1 MAGKM
6 RHMRCL
12 AYGSCKA
19 RHAELTRRRQR
30 TACRLDALDKMLS
43 ATPQSE
49 FEEKVVTAVLDHVR
63 YYTVYADRVD
73 QSYVDHITRPLDISL
88 QLQEE
93 APEATKDDCFAWAMT
108 HEFRVTGMPE
118 LDLQLFPTTMDGPG
132 VLVAT
137 DTLHKGELWVQ
148 IYQRI

>member
-1 MAGKM
+1 MARG
-6 RHMRCL
+6 L
-12 AYGSCKA
+12 AA
-19 RHAELTRRRQR
+19 I
-30 TACRLDALDKMLS
+30 DKMLN

-63 YYTVYADRVD
+63 YIVVDADCVD
-73 QSYVDHITRPLDISL
+73 QSYVDHITRLLDISL
-88 QLQEE
+88 QLQEK
-93 APEATKDDCFAWAMT
+93 APEETADDCFAWAKT

-118 LDLQLFPTTMDGPG
+118 MDLHLFPPTMDGPG

-137 DTLHKGELWVQ
+137 NTLYKDELWVQ

>member
-1 MAGKM
+1 MADKT

-12 AYGSCKA
+12 AHGSCKA
-19 RHAELTRRRQR
+19 RHAELIRRRQR
-30 TACRLDALDKMLS
+30 TACRLAAIDKMLN

-49 FEEKVVTAVLDHVR
+49 FEQSVVTAVLDYVR
-63 YYTVYADRVD
+63 YDTADADRVD
-73 QSYVDHITRPLDISL
+73 QSYVDYITRPLDISL

>member
-1 MAGKM
+1 MHPRDAIG
-6 RHMRCL
+6 RSIAL
-12 AYGSCKA
+12 GSCKA

-30 TACRLDALDKMLS
+30 TARRLDAIDKMLN

-49 FEEKVVTAVLDHVR
+49 FEQSVVTALLDYVR
-63 YYTVYADRVD
+63 YDTVYADRVD
-73 QSYVDHITRPLDISL
+73 QSYVDRILRLLDISL

-93 APEATKDDCFAWAMT
+93 APEATGDDCFAWAKT

-137 DTLHKGELWVQ
+137 DTLVKDELWVQ